1 MSMDDVTRA
10 FHDSYYRSNV
20 WRDTYWH
27 RTPVLKCPFDLWIYQ
42 EIVTSVQPALVIECG
57 TWAGGSALFLAH
69 MLDIVGDGR
78 IITIDVLDAP
88 QVVAHYEQYTPGSAV
103 NLRIRPPHPRIDYL
117 LGSSTDPAIVTKV
130 ANALPREGAVMVI
143 ADSDHSLEHSFA
155 ELDAYHAF
163 VTPDSYFVME
173 DTNIPESGPSQ
184 AVDLFLGDHPEFTV
198 DAAREKFRLTF
209 NPRGYL
215 QRVV

>member
-1 MSMDDVTRA
+1 
-10 FHDSYYRSNV
+10 
-20 WRDTYWH
+20 
-27 RTPVLKCPFDLWIYQ
+27 
-42 EIVTSVQPALVIECG
+42 
-57 TWAGGSALFLAH
+57 
-69 MLDIVGDGR
+69 
-78 IITIDVLDAP
+78 
-88 QVVAHYEQYTPGSAV
+88 VAHYEQYTPGSAS